1 MDLGTSRDQLL
12 LTLPSHRCVGS
23 LCAINISKPDTDAG
37 LGAGVIQLTPHC
49 LSRLRQ
55 DTQVVAGKSA
65 QPSTERRCAL

>member
-12 LTLPSHRCVGS
+12 LTLPIHGCVGP

-37 LGAGVIQLTPHC
+37 LGAGVIQLNPHC

-55 DTQVVAGKSA
+55 DT
-65 QPSTERRCAL
+65 